1 MISFKKF
8 ILLILI
14 LSAPVQ
20 SVWAVTNA
28 ITQQTDTSE
37 IEVRQPSEEKLS
49 EYAQDPAFDYS
60 QETGPSESIM
70 SEIFNWLFSW
80 LGDLFNNET
89 TADILE
95 IAAYILFL
103 SILILLVNQYLKG
116 NLRSM
121 IQRNKN
127 RNELRM
133 TMENGSSSMDE
144 LDELIRKAIQ
154 QKQYREAI
162 CLLYS
167 KTLRQLAN
175 KGLISWKKD
184 KTNRDYL
191 YELRSDNMR
200 SLFKNVTRY
209 YEYAEYGHF
218 PVDYN
223 LFNTVH
229 QNFKQLNKLISD
241 NGE

>member
-14 LSAPVQ
+14 LSAPIQ
-20 SVWAVTNA
+20 QVWAVTNA
-28 ITQQTDTSE
+28 IPQQADSSE
-37 IEVRQPSEEKLS
+37 IEVRHPSEEKLA
-49 EYAQDPAFDYS
+49 EYTQDQAFEYS
-60 QETGPSESIM
+60 QETEPSESIIW
-70 SEIFNWLFSW
+70 EILNWLFSW
-80 LGDLFNNET
+80 LGDLFADET
-89 TADILE
+89 TANILE
-95 IAAYILFL
+95 IAAYVLFI

-116 NLRSM
+116 NLRTM
-121 IQRNKN
+121 MKDNKS

-133 TMENGSSSMDE
+133 TMESGTSSMDH
-144 LDELIRKAIQ
+144 LDKLIREAIQ

-162 CLLYS
+162 CHLYS

-218 PVDYN
+218 PVDSN
-223 LFNTVH
+223 LFNVVH
-229 QNFKQLNKLISD
+229 QNFKQLNQLISD